1 MTQQPQILFP
11 PFRLDPI
18 NERLM
23 RDQEIIPLRPK
34 SFAVLQYLAERP
46 NRLVRKEE
54 LIEAVWPEPYVTDTL
69 LKGCVTEVRKALGD
83 DPAAPRF
90 IETAHRRG
98 YRFVAQIADECGA
111 LRRIK
116 TYGRSVAPLRL
127 RLSPAPG
134 LVGREAGFAQLQ
146 RSLERAM
153 EGERQVVF
161 ITGEVGIGKTAMVE
175 SFLLRAARDPEV
187 WLAHGQCLEQYGEG
201 EAYLPLL
208 EAVSRLCR
216 EPGRERLL
224 ELLRRRAPSWLL
236 QMPWLASAAEMEE
249 FERDAMGATRER
261 MLREMAETIEALT
274 DKTPLVLALEDLH
287 WSDYST
293 LDLISYLAR
302 RSEQARLLIVGTC
315 RPEEAP
321 SQEHPLKGV
330 KQELQAKRLCEELPL
345 ERLSEESVGE
355 YLSARFQRGPLP
367 VGLAQLIHRRSE
379 GNPLFMVSAVDHLQ
393 AEGLIT
399 ESAGR
404 WQLRVELAEIEIDAP
419 ESVRQIIEKQIDRL
433 SHDQR
438 RALEAASVAGAE
450 FSVAAVAAGLDE
462 DLMRIEEMCEELARR
477 RQFIEA
483 AGVGELPDGG
493 VTSRYRFAHAFYRNV
508 LYDRMATAQRAR
520 LRRRIAERGEA
531 VYGARAG
538 EIAAELALRTV
549 SIRAVRP

>member
-1 MTQQPQILFP
+1 
-11 PFRLDPI
+11 
-18 NERLM
+18 
-23 RDQEIIPLRPK
+23 
-34 SFAVLQYLAERP
+34 
-46 NRLVRKEE
+46 
-54 LIEAVWPEPYVTDTL
+54 
-69 LKGCVTEVRKALGD
+69 
-83 DPAAPRF
+83 
-90 IETAHRRG
+90 
-98 YRFVAQIADECGA
+98 
-111 LRRIK
+111 
-116 TYGRSVAPLRL
+116 
-127 RLSPAPG
+127 
-134 LVGREAGFAQLQ
+134 
-146 RSLERAM
+146 
-153 EGERQVVF
+153 
-161 ITGEVGIGKTAMVE
+161 
-175 SFLLRAARDPEV
+175 
-187 WLAHGQCLEQYGEG
+187 
-201 EAYLPLL
+201 
-208 EAVSRLCR
+208 
-216 EPGRERLL
+216 
-224 ELLRRRAPSWLL
+224 
-236 QMPWLASAAEMEE
+236 MPWLASAAEMKE

-302 RSEQARLLIVGTC
+302 RSEQARLLIVGTY

-330 KQELQAKRLCEELPL
+330 KQELQAKRLCGELPL

-367 VGLAQLIHRRSE
+367 AGLAQLIHRRSE

-404 WQLRVELAEIEIDAP
+404 WQLQVELAEIEIDAP
-419 ESVRQIIEKQIDRL
+419 ESVRQMIEKQIDRL

-438 RALEAASVAGAE
+438 RAIEAASVAGAE

-520 LRRRIAERGEA
+520 LHRRIAERGEA
-531 VYGARAG
+531 VYGERAG
-538 EIAAELALRTV
+538 EIAAELVMHTV
-549 SIRAVRP
+549 SIRAARP